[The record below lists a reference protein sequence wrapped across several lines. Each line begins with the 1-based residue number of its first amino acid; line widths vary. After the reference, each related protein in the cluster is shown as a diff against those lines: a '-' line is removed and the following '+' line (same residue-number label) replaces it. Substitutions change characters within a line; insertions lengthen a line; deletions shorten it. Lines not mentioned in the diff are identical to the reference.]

1 MDDSTQ
7 SGTPLTATFTLTVD
21 GKPLVIRTVGSALSF
36 MSKDNCVGELTEH
49 RGAYTAAK
57 NALERA
63 AADAILAQ
71 AATDALRVLLARS
84 RLL

>member
-1 MDDSTQ
+1 
-7 SGTPLTATFTLTVD
+7 
-21 GKPLVIRTVGSALSF
+21 